1 MMLEYANQEENGVE
15 EAGKT
20 EKKQNNWN
28 RRIISLPKLS
38 LEAQQAYLHKY

>member
-1 MMLEYANQEENGVE
+1 MLEYAKLEENEVE

-20 EKKQNNWN
+20 KKQNNWN

-38 LEAQQAYLHKY
+38 LEAQQAYLHEY